1 MTASDPMRI
10 HDAHCHFFSA
20 GFFSALAQDPAAP
33 RVSDP
38 AVHLPAALGWEAPG
52 DPAQLADRWVAEL
65 DRDGVGRAAL
75 MASVPGD
82 EASVAAAVAR
92 HPSRFAG
99 LFMVNP
105 TVSGAADRV
114 RKGFG
119 EQRLRCA
126 CLFPAMHR
134 FALDDECVTAV
145 FRAAA
150 DDGCAVF
157 VHCGMLSV
165 GVRRKLGLPSR
176 FDVRLG
182 NPLAVVPAALAFPD
196 VPVVIPHFG
205 AGFLRETLMA
215 ADLAANV
222 HVDTSS
228 SNGWTKYT
236 PGLSLSTCSV
246 RRWPCWAPSASCSAP
261 TRRSSRAGGSGG
273 STKRNRRFSTRSAW
287 TRRGGRLSSQTT
299 STASSDPS
307 EPRRLRSIRSASP
320 LVAVFP
326 ASIDQRRGVAD
337 PAAAGRA
344 TAPATASRCGRSTP

>member
-1 MTASDPMRI
+1 MTASDPTRLN
-10 HDAHCHFFSA
+10 DAHCHFFSA
-20 GFFSALAQDPAAP
+20 GFFTTLAQDPAAP
-33 RVSDP
+33 RVADP
-38 AVHLPAALGWEAPG
+38 AVDLPATLGWEAPG

-65 DRDGVGRAAL
+65 DPHGIGRAAL

-105 TVSGAADRV
+105 TVSGAADRI

-150 DDGCAVF
+150 DHGCAVF

-176 FDVRLG
+176 FDIRLG
-182 NPLAVVPAALAFPD
+182 NPLAVLPAALAFPD
-196 VPVVIPHFG
+196 VPVIIPHFG

-215 ADLAANV
+215 ADLAANI

-236 PGLSLSTCSV
+236 PGLSLVDVFRQALAVLGPERILFGSDSSFFP
-246 RRWPCWAPSASCSAP
+246 RGWQQPIHEAQSAILDEIGLDAE
-261 TRRSSRAGGSGG
+261 G
-273 STKRNRRFSTRSAW
+273 
-287 TRRGGRLSSQTT
+287 QT
-299 STASSDPS
+299 
-307 EPRRLRSIRSASP
+307 
-320 LVAVFP
+320 AVF
-326 ASIDQRRGVAD
+326 AD
-337 PAAAGRA
+337 NFDRVFG
-344 TAPATASRCGRSTP
+344 

>member
-1 MTASDPMRI
+1 MTAPDATRPN
-10 HDAHCHFFSA
+10 DAHCHFFSA
-20 GFFSALAQDPAAP
+20 GFFTTLAQDPAAP
-33 RVSDP
+33 RVADP
-38 AVHLPAALGWEAPG
+38 AVDLPAALGWEAPG
-52 DPAQLADRWVAEL
+52 DPTQLADRWAAEL
-65 DRDGVGRAAL
+65 DRHGVGRAAL

-114 RKGFG
+114 RQGFG

-150 DDGCAVF
+150 DHGCAVF

-165 GVRRKLGLPSR
+165 GVRRKLDLPSR
-176 FDVRLG
+176 FDIRLG

-196 VPVVIPHFG
+196 VPVIIPHFG

-215 ADLAANV
+215 ADLAANI

-236 PGLSLSTCSV
+236 PGLSLVDVFRQALAVAGPERILFGSDSSFFP
-246 RRWPCWAPSASCSAP
+246 RGWQRPIHEAQSAILDEIGLD
-261 TRRSSRAGGSGG
+261 TEER
-273 STKRNRRFSTRSAW
+273 
-287 TRRGGRLSSQTT
+287 
-299 STASSDPS
+299 
-307 EPRRLRSIRSASP
+307 
-320 LVAVFP
+320 
-326 ASIDQRRGVAD
+326 ASIFANNFDRVFG
-337 PAAAGRA
+337 PA
-344 TAPATASRCGRSTP
+344 

>member
-1 MTASDPMRI
+1 MTASAPTRLN
-10 HDAHCHFFSA
+10 DAHCHFFSA
-20 GFFSALAQDPAAP
+20 GFFTTLAQDPAAP
-33 RVSDP
+33 RVADP
-38 AVHLPAALGWEAPG
+38 AVDLPATLGWEAPG
-52 DPAQLADRWVAEL
+52 DPAQLADRWMAEL
-65 DRDGVGRAAL
+65 DRHGVGRAAL

-105 TVSGAADRV
+105 TVAGAADRV

-150 DDGCAVF
+150 DHGRAVF

-182 NPLAVVPAALAFPD
+182 NPLAVVPPALAFPD
-196 VPVVIPHFG
+196 VPVIIPHFG

-215 ADLAANV
+215 ADLAANI

-236 PGLSLSTCSV
+236 PGLGLVDVFRQALAVLGPERILFGSDSSFFP
-246 RRWPCWAPSASCSAP
+246 RGWQRPIHEAQSAILDEIGLDAV
-261 TRRSSRAGGSGG
+261 
-273 STKRNRRFSTRSAW
+273 
-287 TRRGGRLSSQTT
+287 GRT
-299 STASSDPS
+299 
-307 EPRRLRSIRSASP
+307 
-320 LVAVFP
+320 AVF
-326 ASIDQRRGVAD
+326 AD
-337 PAAAGRA
+337 NFDRVFG
-344 TAPATASRCGRSTP
+344 

>member
-65 DRDGVGRAAL
+65 DRHGVGRAAL

-114 RKGFG
+114 RKDFG

-150 DDGCAVF
+150 DHGCAVF

-236 PGLSLSTCSV
+236 PGLSLVDVFRQALAVLGPERILFGSDSSFFP
-246 RRWPCWAPSASCSAP
+246 RGWQRPIHEAQSAILDEIGLDA
-261 TRRSSRAGGSGG
+261 
-273 STKRNRRFSTRSAW
+273 
-287 TRRGGRLSSQTT
+287 
-299 STASSDPS
+299 
-307 EPRRLRSIRSASP
+307 E
-320 LVAVFP
+320 
-326 ASIDQRRGVAD
+326 
-337 PAAAGRA
+337 GRA
-344 TAPATASRCGRSTP
+344 AIFANNFDRVFGSV

>member
-1 MTASDPMRI
+1 MTVSAPTRLN
-10 HDAHCHFFSA
+10 DAHCHFFSA
-20 GFFSALAQDPAAP
+20 GFFATLAQDPSAP
-33 RVSDP
+33 RVADA
-38 AVHLPAALGWEAPG
+38 AVDLPATLGWEAPG

-65 DRDGVGRAAL
+65 DRHGVGGAAL

-105 TVSGAADRV
+105 TVAGAADRV

-150 DDGCAVF
+150 DHGCAVF

-176 FDVRLG
+176 FDIRLG

-196 VPVVIPHFG
+196 VPVIIPHFG

-215 ADLAANV
+215 GDLAANI

-236 PGLSLSTCSV
+236 PGLSLVDVFRQTLAVLGPERILFGSDSSFFP
-246 RRWPCWAPSASCSAP
+246 RGWQRPIHEAQSAILDEIGLDA
-261 TRRSSRAGGSGG
+261 
-273 STKRNRRFSTRSAW
+273 
-287 TRRGGRLSSQTT
+287 
-299 STASSDPS
+299 
-307 EPRRLRSIRSASP
+307 E
-320 LVAVFP
+320 
-326 ASIDQRRGVAD
+326 
-337 PAAAGRA
+337 GRA
-344 TAPATASRCGRSTP
+344 AILANNFDRVFGTA

>member
-1 MTASDPMRI
+1 MAASDPMRI

-33 RVSDP
+33 RVADP
-38 AVHLPAALGWEAPG
+38 AVDLPAALGWEAPG
-52 DPAQLADRWVAEL
+52 DPTQLADHWVAEL
-65 DRDGVGRAAL
+65 DRHGVGRAAL

-134 FALDDECVTAV
+134 FALDDECATAV

-150 DDGCAVF
+150 DHGCAVF

-176 FDVRLG
+176 FDIRLG
-182 NPLAVVPAALAFPD
+182 NPLAVVPTALAFPD

-215 ADLAANV
+215 GDLAANI

-236 PGLSLSTCSV
+236 PGLGLVDVFRQALAVLGPERILFGSDSSFFPRGWQRPLWEAQREALDAIGPGESERAAIFGGNFDRV
-246 RRWPCWAPSASCSAP
+246 FGAAPDA
-261 TRRSSRAGGSGG
+261 
-273 STKRNRRFSTRSAW
+273 
-287 TRRGGRLSSQTT
+287 
-299 STASSDPS
+299 
-307 EPRRLRSIRSASP
+307 EP
-320 LVAVFP
+320 
-326 ASIDQRRGVAD
+326 AD
-337 PAAAGRA
+337 PA
-344 TAPATASRCGRSTP
+344 

>member
-1 MTASDPMRI
+1 MTASDPTRLN
-10 HDAHCHFFSA
+10 DAHCHFFSA
-20 GFFSALAQDPAAP
+20 GFFTTLAQDPAAP
-33 RVSDP
+33 RVADP
-38 AVHLPAALGWEAPG
+38 AVDLPATLGWEAPG

-65 DRDGVGRAAL
+65 DPHGIGRAAL

-105 TVSGAADRV
+105 TVSGAADRI

-150 DDGCAVF
+150 DHGCAVF

-176 FDVRLG
+176 FDIRLG
-182 NPLAVVPAALAFPD
+182 NPLAVLPAALAFPD
-196 VPVVIPHFG
+196 VPVIIPHFG

-215 ADLAANV
+215 ADLAANI

-236 PGLSLSTCSV
+236 PGLSLVDVFRQALAVLGPERILFGSDSSFFP
-246 RRWPCWAPSASCSAP
+246 RGWQRPIHEAQSAILDEIGLDAV
-261 TRRSSRAGGSGG
+261 
-273 STKRNRRFSTRSAW
+273 
-287 TRRGGRLSSQTT
+287 GR
-299 STASSDPS
+299 TAIFADNFD
-307 EPRRLRSIRSASP
+307 R
-320 LVAVFP
+320 VF
-326 ASIDQRRGVAD
+326 G
-337 PAAAGRA
+337 
-344 TAPATASRCGRSTP
+344 

>member
-1 MTASDPMRI
+1 MTEPDAT
-10 HDAHCHFFSA
+10 HLNDAHCHFFSA

-33 RVSDP
+33 RVADP
-38 AVHLPAALGWEAPG
+38 AVDLPAALGWEAPG
-52 DPAQLADRWVAEL
+52 DPTQLADRWVAEL
-65 DRDGVGRAAL
+65 DRHGVGRAAL

-134 FALDDECVTAV
+134 FALDDECATAV

-150 DDGCAVF
+150 DHGCAVF

-176 FDVRLG
+176 FDIRLG
-182 NPLAVVPAALAFPD
+182 NPLAVVPTALAFPD
-196 VPVVIPHFG
+196 VPVIIPHFG

-215 ADLAANV
+215 GDLAANI

-236 PGLSLSTCSV
+236 PGLSLVDVFRQALAVLGPERILFGSDSSFFP
-246 RRWPCWAPSASCSAP
+246 RWWQQPIHEAQSAILDEIGLDA
-261 TRRSSRAGGSGG
+261 
-273 STKRNRRFSTRSAW
+273 
-287 TRRGGRLSSQTT
+287 
-299 STASSDPS
+299 
-307 EPRRLRSIRSASP
+307 E
-320 LVAVFP
+320 
-326 ASIDQRRGVAD
+326 
-337 PAAAGRA
+337 GRA
-344 TAPATASRCGRSTP
+344 AIFANNFDRIFG

>member
-1 MTASDPMRI
+1 MTAPDATRPN
-10 HDAHCHFFSA
+10 DAHCHFFSA
-20 GFFSALAQDPAAP
+20 GFFTTLAQDPAAP
-33 RVSDP
+33 RVADP
-38 AVHLPAALGWEAPG
+38 AVDLPAALGWEAPG
-52 DPAQLADRWVAEL
+52 DPTQLADRWAAEL
-65 DRDGVGRAAL
+65 DRHGVGRAAL

-114 RKGFG
+114 RQGFG

-150 DDGCAVF
+150 DHGCAVF

-165 GVRRKLGLPSR
+165 GVRRKLDLPSR
-176 FDVRLG
+176 FDIRLG

-196 VPVVIPHFG
+196 VPVIIPHFG

-215 ADLAANV
+215 ADLAANI

-236 PGLSLSTCSV
+236 PGLGLVDVFRQALAVLGPERILFGSDSSFFP
-246 RRWPCWAPSASCSAP
+246 RGWQRPIHEAQSAILDEIGLD
-261 TRRSSRAGGSGG
+261 TEER
-273 STKRNRRFSTRSAW
+273 
-287 TRRGGRLSSQTT
+287 
-299 STASSDPS
+299 
-307 EPRRLRSIRSASP
+307 
-320 LVAVFP
+320 
-326 ASIDQRRGVAD
+326 ASIFANNFDRVFG
-337 PAAAGRA
+337 PA
-344 TAPATASRCGRSTP
+344 